1 MLTMNVI
8 SGSGHDDSGSP
19 IVWRCQWDDVCKA
32 CQCKALLC
40 SECSANVSCH
50 HYYCYCYYFLA
61 RWVEP
66 HACPEP
72 CSCSWEAWGCCLLMS
87 PAGPFRMLHSSIF
100 PLPFTL
106 KHPPCC
112 LTGPLLSSPCPN
124 VTVTLPSRIPQ
135 APPLWGFPGRM
146 GSPEPCFCLLPQPGL
161 PQAWNLTGYCN
172 IVAEWTPVSKVNIKI
187 WSGLPKNY
195 LQHH

>member
-1 MLTMNVI
+1 MMCVKHVSVKHCYAVSAQQTLAVI
-8 SGSGHDDSGSP
+8 II
-19 IVWRCQWDDVCKA
+19 IVIVTIFWCA
-32 CQCKALLC
+32 
-40 SECSANVSCH
+40 E
-50 HYYCYCYYFLA
+50 
-61 RWVEP
+61 VEP

-172 IVAEWTPVSKVNIKI
+172 IVAE
-187 WSGLPKNY
+187 
-195 LQHH
+195 